1 MLTLQMHIYVC
12 IYIRNSYMY
21 LCYFRSKTKT
31 SDNIL
36 RSFSSRMRLL
46 IMTIVVLMG
55 VSGAWCRAI
64 TSNAI
69 VDQLYKQGKATEA
82 RQIIKLTETL
92 RGLVN
97 KAVKPVRRVCVWKI
111 CSKPV
116 VKKHKGKPET
126 EKELKVRLRD
136 EIHKRIAA
144 IKRF

>member
-1 MLTLQMHIYVC
+1 
-12 IYIRNSYMY
+12 
-21 LCYFRSKTKT
+21 
-31 SDNIL
+31 
-36 RSFSSRMRLL
+36 
-46 IMTIVVLMG
+46 
-55 VSGAWCRAI
+55 
-64 TSNAI
+64 

-136 EIHKRIAA
+136 EILKRIAA